1 MFEQKI
7 LSIDNIDKMSA
18 QKVQLEYSFSIQNL
32 VVKAIKYIIEGL
44 AVAIAAYYIP
54 KNKLNVEDIVV
65 IGITAAAIFAIL
77 DIYSPS
83 TGEAVR
89 FGAGFGIG
97 ANQVGFRPMI

>member
-1 MFEQKI
+1 MNNVFNVSELIKRI
-7 LSIDNIDKMSA
+7 
-18 QKVQLEYSFSIQNL
+18 
-32 VVKAIKYIIEGL
+32 IKYIIEGL

-54 KNKLNVEDIVV
+54 KNKLNVEDIVI
-65 IGITAAAIFAIL
+65 IGVTAAAIFAIL

-97 ANQVGFRPMI
+97 ANQVGFKPF

>member
-1 MFEQKI
+1 MVNYRK
-7 LSIDNIDKMSA
+7 NNMA
-18 QKVQLEYSFSIQNL
+18 SFDIQELLTRL
-32 VVKAIKYIIEGL
+32 VKYIIEGL

-54 KNKLNVEDIVV
+54 RNKLNVEDIVI
-65 IGITAAAIFAIL
+65 IGVTAAAIFAIL

-97 ANQVGFRPMI
+97 ANQVGFRPML